1 MNRWI
6 AHTVRLGAPL
16 LMVGLTWAGD
26 ATAAQSPTVSAEV
39 KQAALTGIDPNLGNS
54 TLQPGDTGA
63 DVRKLQ
69 QALDRNFIDV
79 GAFDGVYGPTTGDAV
94 AIYQSERRL
103 PVTGIAD
110 STTLQD
116 MGFILPGASSRTLP
130 PPTQVQ
136 PAVPV
141 EVRPVESNPSDL
153 RRRRLEPGNTGAD
166 VSALQSALNSFGF
179 NVVVDGVYGGGT
191 AEAVRTYQRIQNLP
205 VTGVADSDTLEDM
218 GFNLPRES
226 EVVASSPAVA
236 SRGGELSRGQLGPGD
251 TGADV
256 RALQRALRDF
266 GLPVTVDGEYGP
278 GTTSAVR
285 TYQRTRDLRVTGV
298 ADQDTLEDIGFEV
311 PNFRYIAAVVGGEAE
326 LAEVRRYFP
335 NAYIDSNIEGE
346 FINIGN
352 FDSRDPAE
360 ARSFAARG
368 RDLDARVIYRRSGL
382 F

>member
-1 MNRWI
+1 M
-6 AHTVRLGAPL
+6 
-16 LMVGLTWAGD
+16 
-26 ATAAQSPTVSAEV
+26 
-39 KQAALTGIDPNLGNS
+39 S

-79 GAFDGVYGPTTGDAV
+79 GAFDGVYGSATRDAV

-116 MGFILPGASSRTLP
+116 MGFILHGVSSRTLP

-136 PAVPV
+136 SAVPV
-141 EVRPVESNPSDL
+141 EVRTVESVESNPSDL
-153 RRRRLEPGNTGAD
+153 RRRRLAPGDTGAD
-166 VSALQSALNSFGF
+166 VSALQSALNSFGY
-179 NVVVDGVYGGGT
+179 NLVVDGVYGGGT
-191 AEAVRTYQRIQNLP
+191 ADAVRTYQRIQDLP

-226 EVVASSPAVA
+226 QAVASSPNVA
-236 SRGGELSRGQLGPGD
+236 SRVGELSRGQLGPGD

-256 RALQRALRDF
+256 RALQRALRDY
-266 GLPVTVDGEYGP
+266 GLPVTVDGEYGS
-278 GTTSAVR
+278 GTASAVQ
-285 TYQRTRDLRVTGV
+285 TYQSTRDLRVTGV
-298 ADQDTLEDIGFEV
+298 ADQDTLEDMGFDV
-311 PNFRYIAAVVGGEAE
+311 PNFRYIAAVVGDEVQ
-326 LAEVRRYFP
+326 LAEVRRFFP
-335 NAYIDSNIEGE
+335 NAYIDSNVEGE

-352 FDSRDPAE
+352 FDTRDVAE
-360 ARSFAARG
+360 ARSFAARA
-368 RDLDARVIYRRSGL
+368 RDFDARVIYRRSGL